1 MGLEEELEEMER
13 KIEKQGKIIE
23 EQSFAF
29 EILSDYKKQ
38 NKRLFWIWGI
48 TFLAFIGALCYII
61 YILNDTA
68 VVETDTIDVKDV
80 ETIDNSNI
88 KIGDDLWEE

>member
-1 MGLEEELEEMER
+1 MVIEEELEEMER
-13 KIEKQGKIIE
+13 KIEKQNEIIE
-23 EQSFAF
+23 QQSWAF

-38 NKRLFWIWGI
+38 NKRLFWIWGV
-48 TFLAFIGALCYII
+48 TFLALIGSLCYII
-61 YILNDTA
+61 YLLNDVST
-68 VVETDTIDVKDV
+68 VETESIDVKDV